1 MNKLKDKV
9 HLDDWDT
16 LIVLDACRYDFFKEY
31 YSIYPNLELGE
42 LSIAKSPGSAT
53 PEVVPKLFDTDEEW
67 YLYSAHNW
75 LGENVNDITPL
86 NSDDDSWHATRH
98 FDEID
103 RVKEVNSAGVPGP
116 QLFGQRVIDNIEK
129 INDKRSV
136 VWFMQPHQP
145 NTGNV
150 QVTFGHFFPWGI
162 FMENGKLNSSIQK
175 LIRVGYKFNLLSAMY
190 SLSNIVG
197 ELDGKT
203 VITSDHG
210 ELLFDNTAKPEDF
223 GHPHSR
229 DDAVL
234 RNVPWLSIDSN
245 KALNPMRVS
254 DGEYVRLVY
263 RTVLGR
269 EPENE
274 GLSRYTEALKSE
286 NERVTRQSLILI
298 LLQSDEYRDVFGNPN
313 EICGISGRVSG
324 NADYNKTE
332 LGISN
337 VTEDVLDALGYK

>member
-1 MNKLKDKV
+1 MNKLRDKV
-9 HLDDWDT
+9 HSKDWDT
-16 LIVLDACRYDFFKEY
+16 IIFLDSCRYDFFKEY
-31 YSIYPNLELGE
+31 YSIYPNLERGE

-86 NSDDDSWHATRH
+86 NSDDD
-98 FDEID
+98 
-103 RVKEVNSAGVPGP
+103 
-116 QLFGQRVIDNIEK
+116 
-129 INDKRSV
+129 
-136 VWFMQPHQP
+136 
-145 NTGNV
+145 
-150 QVTFGHFFPWGI
+150 
-162 FMENGKLNSSIQK
+162 
-175 LIRVGYKFNLLSAMY
+175 
-190 SLSNIVG
+190 
-197 ELDGKT
+197 
-203 VITSDHG
+203 
-210 ELLFDNTAKPEDF
+210 DNTAKPEDF